1 MVLLVQLVTQAL
13 LVTQEILAI
22 MVQAA
27 QAVHAGLLVTQV
39 HKVTLET
46 LVIMVLVVL
55 VAQGDWLVTQA
66 Q

>member
-1 MVLLVQLVTQAL
+1 
-13 LVTQEILAI
+13 
-22 MVQAA
+22 
-27 QAVHAGLLVTQV
+27 V

>member
-1 MVLLVQLVTQAL
+1 
-13 LVTQEILAI
+13 

-46 LVIMVLVVL
+46 LVIMVLVDL